1 MSPRSRKGGTGDF
14 DGASPSGNTEK
25 SPLGPL
31 FSKGGRNA
39 LAQRMKR
46 RTITAV
52 IAGASAHNRANP
64 ADTAVEA
71 PLPRSN
77 W

>member
-1 MSPRSRKGGTGDF
+1 MSPPFRRGDF
-14 DGASPSGNTEK
+14 DKRVAERDTEK
-25 SPLGPL
+25 SSLGPP
-31 FSKGGRNA
+31 FSKEGRNA
-39 LAQRMKR
+39 LAQRVKR

-52 IAGASAHNRANP
+52 IAGASAHSRANP